1 MQHHPGSWYMPWGV
15 PLQKM
20 LAVPLHHP
28 SVATVGYHQSQAAA
42 AVQVAGGPNAQQPT
56 HHQTYQQHQ
65 LHPALHQQLHHPGA
79 AAAMFTPLSL
89 RTFIS
94 QTPNHM
100 SLGQQALTNVAAVVA
115 AQHQQNSTPSSQTS
129 QQTSHLHQNAQSHHQ
144 THSHAH
150 AHSHSTAQMQH
161 SAAVSMQ
168 SHSNQSPLGAAINLN
183 VGCVPLRQNSVG
195 NMSNAGAMMIPVQK
209 VSFPQGLFMLPSHRE
224 SLAAAKHFVSTF
236 SNCDKWMISFRS
248 DANQLIYSN
257 DTNEPK
263 IPILNEAA

>member
-42 AVQVAGGPNAQQPT
+42 AVQVAPGLNGQQPT

-79 AAAMFTPLSL
+79 AAAAMFTPLSL

-94 QTPNHM
+94 PISPTP
-100 SLGQQALTNVAAVVA
+100 
-115 AQHQQNSTPSSQTS
+115 TS

-150 AHSHSTAQMQH
+150 AHTHSNAQMQH
-161 SAAVSMQ
+161 SAAVSTH
-168 SHSNQSPLGAAINLN
+168 SHTNQSPLGTAINLN

-209 VSFPQGLFMLPSHRE
+209 VSGFSRVDFFLSFPLLFASIGVRAKATFGRIISNFRL
-224 SLAAAKHFVSTF
+224 LANVI
-236 SNCDKWMISFRS
+236 NGRFRS
-248 DANQLIYSN
+248 GPMP
-257 DTNEPK
+257 TN
-263 IPILNEAA
+263 

>member
-28 SVATVGYHQSQAAA
+28 SVATVGYHQSQAGA

-100 SLGQQALTNVAAVVA
+100 GLGQQALTNVAAVVA

-150 AHSHSTAQMQH
+150 AHSHTHSTAQMQH
-161 SAAVSMQ
+161 STAVSMQ

-183 VGCVPLRQNSVG
+183 VGCMPLRQNSVG
-195 NMSNAGAMMIPVQK
+195 NMSTAGAMMIPVQK
-209 VSFPQGLFMLPSHRE
+209 VSFPQGLFCFPHTLDRE
-224 SLAAAKHFVSTF
+224 HSAAANVI
-236 SNCDKWMISFRS
+236 NGRFRFGPMP
-248 DANQLIYSN
+248 
-257 DTNEPK
+257 TN
-263 IPILNEAA
+263 